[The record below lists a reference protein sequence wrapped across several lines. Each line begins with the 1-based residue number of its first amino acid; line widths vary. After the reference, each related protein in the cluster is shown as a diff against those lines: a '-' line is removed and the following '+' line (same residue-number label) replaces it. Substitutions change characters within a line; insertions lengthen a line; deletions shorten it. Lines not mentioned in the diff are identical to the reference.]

1 MVHLAFNSVSWD
13 QLPLPLHNLW
23 TFRHLQLHP
32 NTMTNIPLRIRSFI
46 ALSIFV
52 FLITMRCWSGFS
64 WHIQTRML
72 NAEIYTAVLSANW
85 FHLLWTVSGLTFRQ
99 WVPLHF
105 FSPCTVNVRST
116 LFIRILCLQNFMLI
130 VIKYRCIPDSIS
142 LEFRWCSSS
151 LAAYIPPRL
160 LPVLHTIIS
169 FLLLTSLSSCPLS
182 LSQPFPG
189 EHWSIGSQGFH
200 S

>member
-1 MVHLAFNSVSWD
+1 MSGYLVVLNWLQDVRVCMVHLAFNSVSWD

-72 NAEIYTAVLSANW
+72 NAEIYCAFNMCC
-85 FHLLWTVSGLTFRQ
+85 LLIGSICCELYLAWRSGSEFLCTF
-99 WVPLHF
+99 F
-105 FSPCTVNVRST
+105 
-116 LFIRILCLQNFMLI
+116 
-130 VIKYRCIPDSIS
+130 
-142 LEFRWCSSS
+142 
-151 LAAYIPPRL
+151 PPA
-160 LPVLHTIIS
+160 P
-169 FLLLTSLSSCPLS
+169 LTSGPLFSSESSVCKTS
-182 LSQPFPG
+182 C
-189 EHWSIGSQGFH
+189 
-200 S
+200 